1 MSRSC
6 CLPLPILVSVAR
18 RLSLPSAVSA
28 FSRTVTVL
36 SVFSACACAD
46 VAKLAASSMAPNGK
60 SLEGCAACVG
70 AVRGA
75 EKDKRRRLCRERVV
89 VMEEAPKVVAEPSRQ
104 L

>member
-1 MSRSC
+1 M
-6 CLPLPILVSVAR
+6 LVSVAR

-46 VAKLAASSMAPNGK
+46 VAKLAANSMAPKGK
-60 SLEGCAACVG
+60 SLEGCAVCLG
-70 AVRGA
+70 AVRDAG
-75 EKDKRRRLCRERVV
+75 KDKRRRLSRERVV
-89 VMEEAPKVVAEPSRQ
+89 AMEEAPKVVAEGSRQ